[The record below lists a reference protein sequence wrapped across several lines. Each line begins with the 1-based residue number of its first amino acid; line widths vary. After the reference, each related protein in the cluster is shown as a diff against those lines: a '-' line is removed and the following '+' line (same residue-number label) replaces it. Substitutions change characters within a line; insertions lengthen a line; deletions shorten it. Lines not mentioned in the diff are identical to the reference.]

1 MIRVITSN
9 RAVSLQVVAM
19 DIVKVGLELKL
30 NIQWF
35 DRLFTPH
42 EIRKTGDSAIV
53 AMPVDP
59 LYATPHI
66 LLARD
71 LKHGGVRAV
80 YYGTVEG
87 KLNRR
92 HVMPW
97 MKEVDF
103 IAVSNYVRD
112 KLIEAG
118 LRVVDVVHHGVDLKQ
133 VEQARK
139 MRGAGLKYMQE
150 HGLDPSKHI
159 IVLTIAN
166 SHPRKGL
173 AWYDK
178 VVGIVEERDPS
189 IRFLVVTED
198 RGLFYFSRHSNL
210 VVTSDFGRLPRLT
223 ILSLIANSHILALP
237 SLSEGFGLPVLES
250 IALGTPCVHAELP
263 PLTEFSTCFTVPVI
277 GISYFDS
284 AEIGASGI
292 IFEQYSWDPLD
303 FAERLLEVAELV
315 KSKSDLIEEFRA
327 KSAEAASKLD
337 IRKTYPRLLKYVS

>member
-1 MIRVITSN
+1 
-9 RAVSLQVVAM
+9 M

-30 NIQWF
+30 DIQWF

-42 EIRKTGDSAIV
+42 EIRLAGDSAIV
-53 AMPVDP
+53 IMPVDP
-59 LYATPHI
+59 LYATPYI

-71 LKHGGVRAV
+71 LKRGGVRAV
-80 YYGTVEG
+80 YYGPVEG
-87 KLNRR
+87 KLNKR
-92 HVMPW
+92 HVQPW
-97 MKEVDF
+97 MREVDF

-112 KLIEAG
+112 KLLEAG

-150 HGLDPSKHI
+150 LGLDPSKHI

-166 SHPRKGL
+166 AHPRKGL

-189 IRFLVVTED
+189 IKFLVVTED
-198 RGLFYFSRHSNL
+198 RGLFYFGRHSNL

-223 ILSLIANSHILALP
+223 VLSLIANSHILALP

-250 IALGTPCVHAELP
+250 LALGTPCVHAELP
-263 PLTEFSTCFTVPVI
+263 PLMEFSSCFTVPVV

-284 AEIGASGI
+284 GEVGASGI
-292 IFEQYSWDPLD
+292 IFEQYSWDPVD
-303 FAERLLEVAELV
+303 FAERILEVADLVRSRSELL
-315 KSKSDLIEEFRA
+315 DDFRA
-327 KSAEAASKLD
+327 KSAEAASRLD
-337 IRKTYPRLLKYVS
+337 IRNTYPRLLKYVS